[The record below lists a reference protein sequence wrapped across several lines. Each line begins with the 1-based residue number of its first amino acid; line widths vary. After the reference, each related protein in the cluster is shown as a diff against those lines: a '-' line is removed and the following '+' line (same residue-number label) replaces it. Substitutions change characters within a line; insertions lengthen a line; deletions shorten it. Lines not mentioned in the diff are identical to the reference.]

1 MSSSPESITDSP
13 LQTPAAKPK
22 AKRNISDEERARRS
36 DRMKEISAK
45 RIADIKSKKEP
56 APVPEVAI
64 EPVIL
69 EPPKVTKTK
78 QPKPESDDE
87 DDDDDIVEKIIK
99 RLASKSKSKKQSKVR
114 APEPESES
122 EDEDI
127 VKPKKS
133 AAKQQPKTKATPRP
147 RVQAREASPPPPP
160 PAPAAP
166 QKRPVI
172 FF

>member
-1 MSSSPESITDSP
+1 MSSSTESIPDSP

-69 EPPKVTKTK
+69 EPPKVSKAK
-78 QPKPESDDE
+78 QPKPESDDD

-99 RLASKSKSKKQSKVR
+99 RLASKSKSKKPKVR

-133 AAKQQPKTKATPRP
+133 AAKQQTKTKATPRP
-147 RVQAREASPPPPP
+147 RVQARAASPPPPP

>member
-1 MSSSPESITDSP
+1 MSSPESIPEST
-13 LQTPAAKPK
+13 LQAPATKPK
-22 AKRNISDEERARRS
+22 AKRNISEEERARRS

-45 RIADIKSKKEP
+45 RIADIKAKKQP
-56 APVPEVAI
+56 APVPEVVS
-64 EPVIL
+64 EPVAP
-69 EPPKVTKTK
+69 EPPKVLKLK
-78 QPKPESDDE
+78 QPKPESDD

-99 RLASKSKSKKQSKVR
+99 RLASKSKKQSKVR

-127 VKPKKS
+127 FKPKKS
-133 AAKQQPKTKATPRP
+133 AAKQPSKTKATPRSKP
-147 RVQAREASPPPPP
+147 QARAASPPPPP

-166 QKRPVI
+166 PKRAVR